1 MELFYKEFPPSRPV
15 GFIIM
20 RFGSTPEHS
29 TVLAALEDVSRET
42 GVSLIRADHRL
53 YHDDLFENVRIYLH
67 GCSFG
72 IAVFEDAEARGF
84 NPNVSLEVGYLH
96 ALRKP
101 VLHLKSS
108 SLSKM
113 PTDLLS
119 KLYCPYDSGNINA
132 DTKAF
137 ISDWII
143 RRVNVKKT
151 DDSLPTSI
159 QSISQLLSELFPS
172 IPVQDGEEHLARHIA
187 GLLKFEYTTV
197 ASVRFLL
204 ERTENARAWVS
215 FDCLPEFATCAVSH
229 ALALCHPEYANE
241 LFWKGTTATRLREA
255 NLLFQL

>member
-1 MELFYKEFPPSRPV
+1 
-15 GFIIM
+15 M

-29 TVLAALEDVSRET
+29 AILAALEKVSRET
-42 GVSLIRADHRL
+42 GVPLIRADHRL

-96 ALRKP
+96 ALGKH

-119 KLYCPYDSGNINA
+119 KLYCPYDSANVDAG
-132 DTKAF
+132 TKIF
-137 ISDWII
+137 ISDWIS
-143 RRVNVKKT
+143 RRVNVTKT
-151 DDSLPTSI
+151 DDYLPVSI
-159 QSISQLLSELFPS
+159 QSVGQLLRELFPS
-172 IPVQDGEEHLARHIA
+172 IPVQDGEAHLARHVA
-187 GLLKFEYTTV
+187 GLLRHGYTTV
-197 ASVRFLL
+197 GSVRSLL

-241 LFWKGTTATRLREA
+241 PFWKGTTAARLREA
-255 NLLFQL
+255 HLLFQL